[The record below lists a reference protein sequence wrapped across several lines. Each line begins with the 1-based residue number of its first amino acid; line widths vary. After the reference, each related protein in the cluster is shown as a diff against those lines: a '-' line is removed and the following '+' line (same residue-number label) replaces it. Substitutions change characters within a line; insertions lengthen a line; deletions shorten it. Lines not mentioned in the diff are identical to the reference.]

1 MNSAAPGASRRSV
14 ALALLAVLA
23 LRLLHMHFAIAGP
36 LTWHLGPDEDF
47 YRRFGMDVA
56 SGGGGLTDEFAFMD
70 PLYGYIVGAVLKL
83 AGNLFPL
90 YLLQILVD
98 CATAFGLY
106 RIACEFR
113 SPRAGIVAMF
123 VYAATGTAIA
133 YTMSILKATWVAC
146 FIVYWMYAAL
156 WLLKRPGAKSYAA
169 FGLWCGVGV
178 ALRANLLLL
187 VPLAIVALAWLR
199 WRDGERRIAPQ
210 ARDACA
216 LLAGLALPL
225 LLLAARNHAISGN
238 FSPMPNNGG
247 IVLHQ
252 LYNPD
257 NPQSRAGVPHFVRR
271 YSAPGEIW
279 QEYRNEAERRA
290 GHPLKAHEVNAYWK
304 GVATGYLVSH
314 PWQSLGNA
322 VRKLREFSAYPEVP
336 NTRNYGDERLV
347 SPLLRALPLPFG
359 WLFALGVPGLFWLL
373 RRDRRAVLLFAPL
386 LMGLFTIA
394 VFFAEDRFRFN
405 IIGPFVLGAAF
416 WLVAFYDLI
425 RQRLWSK
432 LAMALA
438 VSALLGVWTVAQA
451 RLLIPAFPSDWSRLA
466 WGYLKSGQAAKA
478 KDVLDRIA
486 AADPQTI
493 GLDEFRGYLALT
505 GKRYE
510 EAAQHYANAVRQR
523 ADRHE
528 VWHNYSL
535 ALEETGHLEE
545 ALAAEAHAEQL
556 SPAKEYR
563 LRIADLL
570 DRLDRHAEAQEIRR
584 AERVE

>member
-1 MNSAAPGASRRSV
+1 MISTAPGALRRSV
-14 ALALLAVLA
+14 ALALLVVLL
-23 LRLLHMHFAIAGP
+23 LRLLHMHFAIVGP
-36 LTWHLGPDEDF
+36 LTWQLGPDEDF

-56 SGGGGLTDEFAFMD
+56 FGGGGLTDEFAFMD
-70 PLYGYIVGAVLKL
+70 PLYGYIVGGVLKA
-83 AGNLFPL
+83 AGGLFPL
-90 YLLQILVD
+90 YPLQILVD

-106 RIACEFR
+106 RIACELR
-113 SPRAGIVAMF
+113 SPRAGIVAILL
-123 VYAATGTAIA
+123 YAVTGTAIA

-156 WLLKRPGAKSYAA
+156 VLLRRPGLRTYAA
-169 FGLWCGVGV
+169 FGLWCGIGV

-187 VPLAIVALAWLR
+187 VPLGIAALAWLR
-199 WRDGERRIAPQ
+199 WREGDGIA
-210 ARDACA
+210 AIVRDAAA
-216 LLAGLALPL
+216 LLVGLALPL
-225 LLLAARNHAISGN
+225 ALLAARNHAISGH

-252 LYNPD
+252 LYNPN

-279 QEYRNEAERRA
+279 AEYRKEAERRA

-304 GVATGYLVSH
+304 GEATQYLVSH
-314 PWQSLGNA
+314 PWQSLVNG

-359 WLFALGVPGLFWLL
+359 WLFALGVPGLIWLL
-373 RRDRRAVLLFAPL
+373 RRDRRAVLVFAPL
-386 LMGLFTIA
+386 LMGMFTIA

-405 IIGPFVLGAAF
+405 IVGPFVLGAAF
-416 WLVAFYDLI
+416 WLEA
-425 RQRLWSK
+425 LWRMASERRWRM
-432 LAMALA
+432 LALGLA
-438 VSALLGVWTVAQA
+438 ISGLLGAWSIVQA
-451 RLLIPAFPSDWSRLA
+451 RLLIPPFPSDWSRLA
-466 WGYLKSGQAAKA
+466 WGYLKSGQTVKA
-478 KDVLDRIA
+478 RGVLDKIA
-486 AADPQTI
+486 GNDPQAV
-493 GLDEFRGYLALT
+493 GLEEFRGYLALT

-510 EAAQHYANAVRQR
+510 EAVQHYENAVRQR
-523 ADRHE
+523 TDRHE

-535 ALEETGHLEE
+535 ALEETGRVEE

-556 SPAKEYR
+556 SSAKAYR

-570 DRLDRHAEAQEIRR
+570 DRLDRHAEAQAIRR
-584 AERVE
+584 AERAD